1 MALFCIDRVGDG
13 RRPSRWRSAVEGSV
27 ASDHVQMPVLMIH
40 RQAKMASGHP
50 VGGEDSDYRGASGT
64 PPPTGYGRTD
74 CHGTMWQLSAIFL
87 HFPLLSDTF
96 RDYTPQIGF
105 PLSPALLCC
114 KICFYSNGI
123 PRKTAGTIHKCKTK
137 PGRPTNVIKIKK
149 YVILRNEVTKN
160 LCAILLQRFLACARN
175 DILLCLA

>member
-1 MALFCIDRVGDG
+1 MSCETSG
-13 RRPSRWRSAVEGSV
+13 AVEGSV

-74 CHGTMWQLSAIFL
+74 CHGTMWQLYAIFL
-87 HFPLLSDTF
+87 HFPLLSGTF
-96 RDYTPQIGF
+96 RHYSPQIGF

-123 PRKTAGTIHKCKTK
+123 PRKTAGTIHKYKTK
-137 PGRPTNVIKIKK
+137 PGRLTGSVFSFQQLYKALSAALSVAAIYFRPS
-149 YVILRNEVTKN
+149 ILSQGHG
-160 LCAILLQRFLACARN
+160 LQR
-175 DILLCLA
+175 